1 MEHPPGSKQIVN
13 VVQLLHSGSS
23 EPGDPSPI
31 RGTGKCYYI
40 PGGIISDITS
50 LKGVPD

>member
-13 VVQLLHSGSS
+13 VVQLLHSGGA
-23 EPGDPSPI
+23 EPGLNPI

-40 PGGIISDITS
+40 PGGIISDISS
-50 LKGVPD
+50 LKGMPS